1 MAISK
6 DLNNLVINKIENKE
20 VYNYMVNNNLIND
33 DELYLVQGAEDEN
46 IVVDDSLSSTSENP
60 VQNKVIKSKFDSIES
75 NYETKTDAQ
84 SKLNAAKTYTDEK
97 IASIPD
103 PDLTNIELIT
113 IEDID
118 TICNSSIVAA
128 NLYNE
133 VTF

>member
-6 DLNNLVINKIENKE
+6 DLNNFVINN
-20 VYNYMVNNNLIND
+20 
-33 DELYLVQGAEDEN
+33 DELYLVQGAEDEK

-75 NYETKTDAQ
+75 NYETKSDAS
-84 SKLNAAKTYTDEK
+84 SKLTEAKAYTDEK
-97 IASIPD
+97 IAGV
-103 PDLTNIELIT
+103 LISDST
-113 IEDID
+113 VFITVEDID
-118 TICNSSIVAA
+118 AICNASIVAA